1 MRSAALILVGYVLC
15 TTLASARLGETEQE
29 LTARFGS
36 PSVRAS
42 ERVVAQGKLH
52 EIGTRLVFR
61 QGDWHIESVMI
72 DGRSSR
78 ESYTKVGDWTE
89 DQIATVLNSNAQG
102 GKWAD
107 TSKDSMK
114 KVHREWRRNDG
125 ATAVWQIRS
134 ITLTHPAYG
143 RAKTVAEAKAKAN
156 AARTPKL

>member
-1 MRSAALILVGYVLC
+1 MKSPVLFLLGYLALAPFAL
-15 TTLASARLGETEQE
+15 ARLGETEQE
-29 LTARFGS
+29 LTARFGP
-36 PSVRAS
+36 PSVRAA
-42 ERVVAQGKLH
+42 EKIVAQGKLH

-61 QGDWHIESVMI
+61 DGDWHIESVVI

-78 ESYTKVGDWTE
+78 ESYTKVGDWTD
-89 DQIATVLNSNAQG
+89 DQLATVLNSNSQG
-102 GKWAD
+102 GKWTE
-107 TSKDSMK
+107 TSKSTMK

-156 AARTPKL
+156 AARTPKI